1 MEWQDKFKI
10 GISVID
16 AQHKQ
21 LFLAKNELNEALAK
35 GLRPAAIDRCLTQVG
50 FYVARHFA
58 MEEQYMEASSYPGL
72 AEQILAHR
80 YFTKRFTE
88 IKEEFQ
94 RNGPTPSRMNWAS
107 GSKTMSW
114 AWIRTLGPT
123 IKKTRRRK
131 KNKARAFLHRLP
143 PQGGPVLYPHPS

>member
-94 RNGPTPSRMNWAS
+94 RNGLSPSVVNA
-107 GSKTMSW
+107 
-114 AWIRTLGPT
+114 IQNELGLWL
-123 IKKTRRRK
+123 KNHVLGLDQDFGAYYKE
-131 KNKARAFLHRLP
+131 NKA
-143 PQGGPVLYPHPS
+143 